1 MAQDK
6 SIDLPV
12 ADEKDLDDSGVVFQ
26 PQDPTPTKTRT
37 TKRVKFGAL
46 KRKTEVAINS
56 SNLQL

>member
-1 MAQDK
+1 MVQEK

-12 ADEKDLDDSGVVFQ
+12 ADEKDLDDSRVVFQ
-26 PQDPTPTKTRT
+26 PQDPSPRKART

-46 KRKTEVAINS
+46 KRKTETEISS